1 MRWGRLLRWK
11 IWIGVVLL
19 ASLWGP
25 QVVSAQGELPP
36 APLLARQVVVER
48 HSVEAVVDG
57 PLVEVQVTQ
66 LLRNRSGQVAEGVY
80 LFPLPADA
88 AVSDVEMTV
97 EGVVLE
103 GRVLD
108 REEARRLY
116 EQIVRAQRDPA
127 LLEYWERG
135 VFQTSV
141 FPIPPG
147 EARTVAFVYTY
158 WVEPVDGLFHFHVPL
173 RLRHLGQVEAQEI
186 SIRVDLHTASG
197 LRALYTPNFPSS
209 VERSADDRATVTY
222 STAGE
227 LPANDFDL
235 YWGTDDRAVGLS
247 LLSYKPAGEAGYFVL
262 LAAPGL
268 AEEEIVE
275 RDLVVVL
282 DVSGSMRKAKL
293 EQARAAVRSMVE
305 SLRPGDRFNLVAFS
319 SGVELWRE
327 ALQPVDDVGQREAV
341 RWLEGLRAVGST
353 DINRALLE
361 ALAQVAE
368 GESARPAYI
377 LFVTDGQPTQGE
389 LVVDAI
395 VRNALGHLPAER
407 TPRLF
412 TFGVGYDVNTDL
424 LDILATELRGESHY
438 VAPDAAIDEAVGAFY
453 AQVSTPVLA
462 EIELAFGAPF
472 TVTAL
477 SPDPLPDLFAGRQLV
492 AVGRYTAGGTG
503 EVALAGEV
511 NGKARL
517 YVYPDRTLV
526 VGGGNPAVARLWAMR
541 QIGQLLSLIRR
552 NGPDPELVEEIT
564 QLGVRYGI
572 VTPYTS
578 SLVLEPEPLQPG
590 EEIPLAELGVS
601 SEQLRSEALAQADQ
615 MYAAPAAGEAAVAA
629 SQARA
634 ALQQA
639 EVAVE
644 TAATVRYVAGR
655 SFVLRSYLAEEGRRG
670 AGSLWVDTGFVET
683 MAVTTVVLGSDAYF
697 DLLAEPEMAQWLAI
711 SAELVVVTG
720 PESAVRVT
728 AR

>member
-1 MRWGRLLRWK
+1 MRWGRLLWQK
-11 IWIGVVLL
+11 IWIGAVFL
-19 ASLWGP
+19 AGLWGP

-97 EGVVLE
+97 DGAVLE

-108 REEARRLY
+108 REEARRIY

-135 VFQTSV
+135 IFQTSV

-147 EARTVAFVYTY
+147 ETRTVSFVYTY

-173 RLRHLGQVEAQEI
+173 RLRHLGQVGAQEI
-186 SIRVDLHTASG
+186 SIRVDLQTASG

-209 VERSADDRATVTY
+209 VERSADDHATITY

-247 LLSYKPAGEAGYFVL
+247 LLSYKPAGEEGYFVL

-268 AEEEIVE
+268 AGEEIVE

-293 EQARAAVRSMVE
+293 EQARAAVQSIVE

-319 SGVELWRE
+319 SGVALWRE
-327 ALQPVDDVGQREAV
+327 ALQPVDGVGQREAV

-389 LVVDAI
+389 TEVDAI

-424 LDILATELRGESHY
+424 LDILAAELRGGSHY

-517 YVYPDRTLV
+517 YVYPERTLV

-578 SLVLEPEPLQPG
+578 SLVLEPLRPG

-639 EVAVE
+639 EVAVG
-644 TAATVRYVAGR
+644 TTATVRYVAGR
-655 SFVLRSYLAEEGRRG
+655 SFVLRGYLAEEGSEG
-670 AGSLWVDTGFVET
+670 ALWVDTGFVET

>member
-1 MRWGRLLRWK
+1 MRWGRLLWQK
-11 IWIGVVLL
+11 IWRGAVFL
-19 ASLWGP
+19 AGLWGP

-97 EGVVLE
+97 DGAVLE

-108 REEARRLY
+108 REEARRIY

-135 VFQTSV
+135 IFQTSV

-147 EARTVAFVYTY
+147 ETRTVSFVYTY

-173 RLRHLGQVEAQEI
+173 RLRHLGQVGAQEI
-186 SIRVDLHTASG
+186 SIRVDLQTASG

-222 STAGE
+222 STTGE

-247 LLSYKPAGEAGYFVL
+247 LLSYKPAGEEGYFVL

-268 AEEEIVE
+268 AGEEIVE

-293 EQARAAVRSMVE
+293 EQARAAVQSIVE

-319 SGVELWRE
+319 SGVALWRE
-327 ALQPVDDVGQREAV
+327 ALQPVDGVGQREAV

-389 LVVDAI
+389 TEVDAI

-424 LDILATELRGESHY
+424 LDILAAELRGGSHY

-462 EIELAFGAPF
+462 EIELTFGAPF

-517 YVYPDRTLV
+517 YVYPERTLV

-578 SLVLEPEPLQPG
+578 SLVLEPLRPG

-639 EVAVE
+639 EVAVG
-644 TAATVRYVAGR
+644 TTATVRYVAGR
-655 SFVLRSYLAEEGRRG
+655 SFVLRGYLAEEGSEG
-670 AGSLWVDTGFVET
+670 ALWVDTGFVET

>member
-1 MRWGRLLRWK
+1 MRWGRLLWQK
-11 IWIGVVLL
+11 IWIGAVFL
-19 ASLWGP
+19 AGLWGA
-25 QVVSAQGELPP
+25 QGISAQGELPP

-97 EGVVLE
+97 DGAVLE

-108 REEARRLY
+108 REEARRIY

-135 VFQTSV
+135 IFQTSV

-147 EARTVAFVYTY
+147 ETRTVSFVYTY

-173 RLRHLGQVEAQEI
+173 RLRHLGQVGAQEI
-186 SIRVDLHTASG
+186 SIRVDLQTASG

-209 VERSADDRATVTY
+209 VERSADDHATITY

-247 LLSYKPAGEAGYFVL
+247 LLSYKPAGEEGYFVL

-268 AEEEIVE
+268 AGEEIVE

-293 EQARAAVRSMVE
+293 EQARAAVQSIVE

-319 SGVELWRE
+319 SGVALWRE
-327 ALQPVDDVGQREAV
+327 ALQPVDGVGQREAV

-389 LVVDAI
+389 TEVDAI

-424 LDILATELRGESHY
+424 LDILAAELRGGSHY

-462 EIELAFGAPF
+462 EIELTFGAPF

-517 YVYPDRTLV
+517 YVYPERTLV

-578 SLVLEPEPLQPG
+578 SLVLEPLWPG

-639 EVAVE
+639 EVAVG
-644 TAATVRYVAGR
+644 TTATVRYVAGR
-655 SFVLRSYLAEEGRRG
+655 SFVLRGYLTEEGSEG
-670 AGSLWVDTGFVET
+670 ALWVDTGFVET

>member
-1 MRWGRLLRWK
+1 MRWGRLLWQK
-11 IWIGVVLL
+11 IWIGAVFL
-19 ASLWGP
+19 AGLWGA
-25 QVVSAQGELPP
+25 QGISAQGELPP

-97 EGVVLE
+97 DGAVLE

-108 REEARRLY
+108 REEARRIY

-135 VFQTSV
+135 IFQTSV

-147 EARTVAFVYTY
+147 ETRTVSFVYTY

-173 RLRHLGQVEAQEI
+173 RLRHLGQVGAQEI
-186 SIRVDLHTASG
+186 SIRVDLQTASG

-247 LLSYKPAGEAGYFVL
+247 LLSYKPAGEEGYFVL

-268 AEEEIVE
+268 AGEEIVE

-293 EQARAAVRSMVE
+293 EQARAAVQSIVE

-319 SGVELWRE
+319 SGVALWRE
-327 ALQPVDDVGQREAV
+327 ALQPVDGVGQREAV

-389 LVVDAI
+389 TEVDAI

-424 LDILATELRGESHY
+424 LDILAAELRGGSHY

-462 EIELAFGAPF
+462 EIELTFGAPF

-517 YVYPDRTLV
+517 YVYPERTLV

-578 SLVLEPEPLQPG
+578 SLVLEPLRPG

-639 EVAVE
+639 EVAVGT
-644 TAATVRYVAGR
+644 TAPVRYVAGR
-655 SFVLRSYLAEEGRRG
+655 SFVLRGYLAEEGSEG
-670 AGSLWVDTGFVET
+670 ALWVDTGFVET

>member
-1 MRWGRLLRWK
+1 MRWGRLLWQK
-11 IWIGVVLL
+11 IWIGAVFL
-19 ASLWGP
+19 AGLWGA
-25 QVVSAQGELPP
+25 QGISAQGELPP

-97 EGVVLE
+97 DGAVLE

-108 REEARRLY
+108 REEARRIY

-135 VFQTSV
+135 IFQTSV

-147 EARTVAFVYTY
+147 ETRTVSFVYTY

-173 RLRHLGQVEAQEI
+173 RLRHLGQVGAQEI
-186 SIRVDLHTASG
+186 SIRVDLQTASG

-209 VERSADDRATVTY
+209 VERSADDHATVTY

-247 LLSYKPAGEAGYFVL
+247 LLSYKPAGEEGYFVL

-268 AEEEIVE
+268 AGEEIVE

-293 EQARAAVRSMVE
+293 EQARAAVQSIVE

-319 SGVELWRE
+319 SGVALWRE
-327 ALQPVDDVGQREAV
+327 ALQPVDGVGQREAV

-353 DINRALLE
+353 DINRAVLE
-361 ALAQVAE
+361 AWAQVAE

-389 LVVDAI
+389 TEVDAI

-424 LDILATELRGESHY
+424 LDILAAELRGGSHY

-517 YVYPDRTLV
+517 YVYPERTLV

-578 SLVLEPEPLQPG
+578 SLVLEPLRPG

-639 EVAVE
+639 EVAVG
-644 TAATVRYVAGR
+644 TTATVRYVAGR
-655 SFVLRSYLAEEGRRG
+655 SFVLRGYLAEEGSEG
-670 AGSLWVDTGFVET
+670 ALWVDTGFVET